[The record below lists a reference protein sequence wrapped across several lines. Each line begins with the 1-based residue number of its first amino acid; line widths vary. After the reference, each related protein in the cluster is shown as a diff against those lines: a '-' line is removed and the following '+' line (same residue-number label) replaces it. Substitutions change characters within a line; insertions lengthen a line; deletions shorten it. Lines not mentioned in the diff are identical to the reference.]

1 MPPLMVSGVQA
12 MVEEASC
19 GILPGSASAA
29 PPVAAA
35 RAAAIIA
42 ARCVARVAAD
52 FSAKSANIGSPI
64 GTSAANVARIER
76 QRNPGLA
83 VCADRSVPAFAPL
96 EPGYGSGAY

>member
-1 MPPLMVSGVQA
+1 MPPVMVSGVQA
-12 MVEEASC
+12 KLEEASC
-19 GILPGSASAA
+19 GILPGSARAA
-29 PPVAAA
+29 PLVAAA
-35 RAAAIIA
+35 SAAVMIT

-64 GTSAANVARIER
+64 GTSAANVARIGR

-96 EPGYGSGAY
+96 EPGYGAGAY